1 MNISL
6 LNLKDLYLKLSG
18 EDFKNVFSVISMML
32 KENIN
37 LVGWE
42 LVEIPAE
49 QTYCFYNDQTENAF
63 DFEENCHGNLCPHYY
78 KYVMVNNINK
88 IPTETIRDAILKYEI

>member
-6 LNLKDLYLKLSG
+6 LNLKDLYLKLSE

-37 LVGWE
+37 LGGWE

-49 QTYCFYNDQTENAF
+49 QTYCFYNAQAEKAF
-63 DFEENCHGNLCPHYY
+63 DFEGNSHGNLCPHYY
-78 KYVMVNNINK
+78 TYIMVNDVNK
-88 IPTETIRDAILKYEI
+88 IPTETIKEAIIKYQI